1 MPKISPAEMRGSF
14 LCPNER
20 NVGAVRAFL
29 SSADKHQADA
39 TPSRYGAVVSVCG
52 RG

>member
-20 NVGAVRAFL
+20 IVGAVRAFL
-29 SSADKHQADA
+29 SSADKHPTAA
-39 TPSRYGAVVSVCG
+39 LRAVTG
-52 RG
+52 HL